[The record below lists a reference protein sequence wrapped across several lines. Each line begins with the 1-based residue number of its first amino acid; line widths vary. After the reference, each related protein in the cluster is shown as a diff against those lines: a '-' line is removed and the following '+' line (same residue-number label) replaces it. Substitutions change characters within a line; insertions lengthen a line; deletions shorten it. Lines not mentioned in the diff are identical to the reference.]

1 MAPRSVQTTC
11 CVVGGG
17 PAGMMLGFLLAR
29 AGVAVTVLEKHG
41 DFLRDFRGDVVHPS
55 TLELMHELGL
65 LDDFLKL
72 PHQEIARL
80 VGRIGD
86 TSVAMA
92 DFSHLPTR
100 CKFIALMPQWD
111 FLNFLAARARRFP
124 SFDLRMRTEATE
136 LIEEGGRVVG
146 LRATSPEGPLEIR
159 ADLVVG
165 CDGRHS
171 TVRARAGLAVEDI
184 GAPIDVLW
192 FRVSR
197 RPDDATDLFGHI
209 EAGKMMVMLDR
220 GDYWQCAYV
229 IPKGGIDKV
238 KAEGLPAFRA
248 AVVSMTPFFRDRMD
262 EIPDWD
268 HVKLLTVRIDRLR
281 QWSRA
286 GLLCIGD
293 AAHAMS
299 PVGGVGINL
308 AVQDAVAAANILAA
322 PLRQRNVEARHLQAV
337 QQRRE
342 LPMRIIQRIQ
352 VIAQNTLLAPAL
364 AGVRPTVPFPVRLM
378 QAFPLLLRV
387 PARVIGLGFR
397 REHIETVEEPPVG
410 VDAYAST

>member
-1 MAPRSVQTTC
+1 
-11 CVVGGG
+11 
-17 PAGMMLGFLLAR
+17 
-29 AGVAVTVLEKHG
+29 
-41 DFLRDFRGDVVHPS
+41 
-55 TLELMHELGL
+55 
-65 LDDFLKL
+65 
-72 PHQEIARL
+72 
-80 VGRIGD
+80 
-86 TSVAMA
+86 
-92 DFSHLPTR
+92 
-100 CKFIALMPQWD
+100 
-111 FLNFLAARARRFP
+111 
-124 SFDLRMRTEATE
+124 
-136 LIEEGGRVVG
+136 
-146 LRATSPEGPLEIR
+146 
-159 ADLVVG
+159 
-165 CDGRHS
+165 
-171 TVRARAGLAVEDI
+171 
-184 GAPIDVLW
+184 
-192 FRVSR
+192 
-197 RPDDATDLFGHI
+197 
-209 EAGKMMVMLDR
+209 
-220 GDYWQCAYV
+220 
-229 IPKGGIDKV
+229 
-238 KAEGLPAFRA
+238 
-248 AVVSMTPFFRDRMD
+248 MD

-352 VIAQNTLLAPAL
+352 VVAQNTLLAPAL